1 MSSKKLSHEQHWYR
15 QEASRRAGI
24 WNKALHFNTISPENW
39 NLFKQLTMMDHT
51 SSGITENSGT
61 SDFPVVS
68 ELKAMFADLLEDAK
82 KDILSNVQESIDQ
95 IYADFEYVESESE
108 GPQNQV
114 SPEANTVTAVAT
126 KINNFIEP
134 EPSDLGEGSSSGSFK
149 TLAEELSLR
158 QETRNN
164 DSAFQ
169 KAQSLLLSGLYAVL
183 QTCNSSSGQQKNVPT
198 HAAVLL
204 LSSNRELSLK
214 RRDLIR
220 PD

>member
-1 MSSKKLSHEQHWYR
+1 
-15 QEASRRAGI
+15 
-24 WNKALHFNTISPENW
+24 
-39 NLFKQLTMMDHT
+39 MMDHT

-149 TLAEELSLR
+149 TLAEELSVAEKR
-158 QETRNN
+158 APAI
-164 DSAFQ
+164 DS
-169 KAQSLLLSGLYAVL
+169 SLLLEKLPKDKLATVTPGDKE
-183 QTCNSSSGQQKNVPT
+183 Q
-198 HAAVLL
+198 
-204 LSSNRELSLK
+204 
-214 RRDLIR
+214 
-220 PD
+220 